1 MLQDTNITPFTFQSG
16 SILID
21 FIRTLSI
28 LNDYLYIPIWFY
40 SNVITDDCEIT
51 HYYLYIPIWFYSNPS
66 PIIPHIYGL
75 LKVLFVDLCFQT
87 YSAVIFSASYSYYL
101 HLYLCYNG
109 FVYLPIFQ
117 VYHRSTI
124 ISIQSMFH
132 IIFKSYSLT
141 R

>member
-1 MLQDTNITPFTFQSG
+1 MSHDPHPMHSIHHFTFQSG
-16 SILID
+16 SILISPSCL
-21 FIRTLSI
+21 FQSPQHI
-28 LNDYLYIPIWFY
+28 
-40 SNVITDDCEIT
+40 
-51 HYYLYIPIWFYSNPS
+51 LYIPIWFYSNPS